1 MLFAGGGD
9 RATTG
14 SCGAFAG
21 GLMALSA
28 CFSPRTDEPSDLEM
42 AEFNKTRLALHG
54 FRDWFIAECGGVTC
68 ADVQRHEFG
77 RIYNFMDTKDQKDFA
92 MSPETRQKCFAITAK
107 AALKV
112 AEMLCNK
119 GSNGPT

>member
-1 MLFAGGGD
+1 MLLAGGGD

-21 GLMALSA
+21 ALMALGA
-28 CFSPRTDEPSDLEM
+28 CFSPRADEPPEQEM
-42 AEFNKTRLALHG
+42 AKFNKTRLTLHG

-77 RIYNFMDTKDQKDFA
+77 RIYNFMDANDQKEFA
-92 MSPETRQKCFAITAK
+92 MSPETRRKCFAITIK
-107 AALKV
+107 AAFKV
-112 AEMLCNK
+112 SEMLLNK
-119 GSNGPT
+119 GI

>member
-28 CFSPRTDEPSDLEM
+28 RFSPRAEELSDQEM
-42 AEFNKTRLALHG
+42 AEFNKIRFALHG
-54 FRDWFIAECGGVTC
+54 FRDWFIAEYGGVTC
-68 ADVQRHEFG
+68 ADVQCHEFG
-77 RIYNFMDTKDQKDFA
+77 RIYNFMDAKDLKDYTI
-92 MSPETRQKCFAITAK
+92 SPETRRKCFDITVK
-107 AALKV
+107 AAFKV

-119 GSNGPT
+119 GS